1 MELRRYL
8 AILRRRAVLI
18 VVTVLLAITAAVLTL
33 NRTDLYR
40 ATSVLYVGNRQ
51 ISDEPGELSGDRAAG
66 LDRVTQTF
74 SHMIDSEPIIQ
85 QAIEA
90 AGVSR
95 DDEDVVDR
103 TTTNIPLLTSLIEIT
118 VIDEDPQIAQAL
130 ANSIAD
136 TFVDEV
142 QNFEPAAPA
151 EEGALP
157 SLPAYVF
164 ERASSPTD
172 PIPVDPIRPVV
183 LAFLVGLLL
192 SAGAAFLLEYL
203 DITVKSSEE
212 AETKLGLP
220 VLGVIPDLG
229 SGARVTPSDARAS
242 RFRLPQR
249 RPLRSA

>member
-1 MELRRYL
+1 MELLRYL
-8 AILRRRAVLI
+8 AILRRRALLI
-18 VVTVLLAITAAVLTL
+18 VLTVALAVTAGVLTM
-33 NRTDLYR
+33 NRTDYYSAR
-40 ATSVLYVGNRQ
+40 TVLYVGNRQ

-74 SHMIDSEPIIQ
+74 ARMIDSEPIAR

-90 AGVSR
+90 ARVDR
-95 DDEDVVDR
+95 DPEDVVAR
-103 TTTNIPLLTSLIEIT
+103 TTTNIPFLTSLIEVDI
-118 VIDEDPQIAQAL
+118 VDEDPFVAQEL

-142 QNFEPAAPA
+142 QNFEPAARA
-151 EEGALP
+151 DEGALP

-164 ERASSPTD
+164 ERASAPTE
-172 PIPVDPIRPVV
+172 PIRVDVIRPLI

-192 SAGAAFLLEYL
+192 SVGTAFLLEYL

-212 AETKLGLP
+212 AEAKLGLP

-229 SGARVTPSDARAS
+229 PGLDVPTREPGTGPRAGA
-242 RFRLPQR
+242 R

>member
-8 AILRRRAVLI
+8 AILRRRAALI
-18 VVTVLLAITAAVLTL
+18 VVTVLVALTAGVLTL
-33 NRTDLYR
+33 NRVDTYS

-51 ISDEPGELSGDRAAG
+51 ISDEPGLLSGDRAAG

-74 SHMIDSEPIIQ
+74 SHMIDSEPIIR
-85 QAIEA
+85 QAIA
-90 AGVSR
+90 AADVDR
-95 DDEDVVDR
+95 DDEEVVANTR
-103 TTTNIPLLTSLIEIT
+103 TNIPLLTSLIQIT
-118 VIDEDPQIAQAL
+118 VVDEDPQVAQAL

-142 QNFEPAAPA
+142 QNFEPATPV

-164 ERASSPTD
+164 ERASAPTD
-172 PIPVDPIRPVV
+172 PIPVDPIRPIV

-192 SAGAAFLLEYL
+192 SVGTALLLEYL

-212 AETKLGLP
+212 AEAKLGLP

-229 SGARVTPSDARAS
+229 AGVRVAAPETAS
-242 RFRLPQR
+242 RFRLPSR